1 MNPDVFITIA
11 LCAEVA
17 LVGIGGGLFV
27 EHEWR
32 QTLGI
37 DADQRQLGRSESLKA
52 STHGAR
58 FSDVADAVSTDRSD
72 AFLSETLGRSGRV
85 IDAGVAVCLVTPRP
99 HPKED

>member
-1 MNPDVFITIA
+1 MDGGTRSTSSVGAMNPDVFITIA

-58 FSDVADAVSTDRSD
+58 FSDVADAVTLTE
-72 AFLSETLGRSGRV
+72 ATLS
-85 IDAGVAVCLVTPRP
+85 
-99 HPKED
+99 